1 MFALSVLAVPALAA
15 EPRAAPPLSATLL
28 DGTRF
33 TLAEQ
38 DGKVVLINF
47 WATWC
52 APCRKEMPA
61 LDAFHR
67 KYRER
72 GLVLL
77 AISLD
82 EPAQTSAVRE
92 VMRSYSFPAAL
103 SAQARYSGYGRIW
116 RVPMTF
122 VIDRQGR
129 LRDDLLGD
137 TLVVDEAFLEQRVAP
152 LLAP

>member
-1 MFALSVLAVPALAA
+1 MFALSVLAAPAPAA
-15 EPRAAPPLSATLL
+15 EPRTAPPLSATLL

-38 DGKVVLINF
+38 GGKVVLINF

-122 VIDRQGR
+122 VVDRQGR
-129 LRDDLLGD
+129 LRDDLLRD

>member
-1 MFALSVLAVPALAA
+1 M
-15 EPRAAPPLSATLL
+15 EPRAAPPLNATLL

-33 TLAEQ
+33 SVAEHS
-38 DGKVVLINF
+38 GKVVLINF

-52 APCRKEMPA
+52 GPCRTEMPA
-61 LDAFHR
+61 LDTFYR

-72 GLVLL
+72 GLVML

-82 EPAQTSAVRE
+82 EPAQASAVRE
-92 VMRSYSFPAAL
+92 VMRTYSFPAAL

-122 VIDRQGR
+122 VVDRQGR
-129 LRDDLLGD
+129 LRDDLPAGYTSGRRSLPGA
-137 TLVVDEAFLEQRVAP
+137 TSGATAGTVTITRP
-152 LLAP
+152 